1 MTTEESKDH
10 PSMGGLRID
19 EIIKHLVVF
28 SRRAN
33 DEGYFD
39 IVHAIALIFPKN
51 LIEQLQELV
60 NGPIWDGDI
69 ISKHDRGR
77 LMEIGLAIRVCCK
90 GEQGYTGATYTAHS
104 ILKKIDEIKETRE
117 DKP

>member
-10 PSMGGLRID
+10 AAMGGMRID

-33 DEGYFD
+33 DEGYFN

-51 LIEQLQELV
+51 LIEQLQQIV

-69 ISKHDRGR
+69 ISKHYRER

-90 GEQGYTGATYTAHS
+90 GKQGYTGATYTAYS
-104 ILKKIDEIKETRE
+104 ILKKIDEIKETKE
-117 DKP
+117 EG